1 MVPLRTPLEN
11 GDQVEILVS
20 KAQHPQPN
28 WLAFVITGKARANI
42 RRWVKSKE
50 RQETI
55 ALGRK
60 IFDEI
65 QQRLPAPPGWEA
77 MAEALRRLHLPD
89 DDSLMEAI
97 ATKRIDDVAVMEAL
111 LPGSTRKGSKPP
123 PQQTAISI
131 KGLTPGVAF
140 QLAPCCHPIPGD
152 RIVGLRRE
160 GEGIEIHSIGCDS
173 LADGQD
179 ADWVDIHWG
188 DEADGGTARLCIV
201 IKNVPGA
208 LAGIANVIARDG
220 ANIVSLDQT
229 ARDGAFH
236 TFLLDVE
243 VHDLEHLMRLI
254 AALRSTDLVSSA
266 ERI

>member
-1 MVPLRTPLEN
+1 
-11 GDQVEILVS
+11 
-20 KAQHPQPN
+20 
-28 WLAFVITGKARANI
+28 
-42 RRWVKSKE
+42 
-50 RQETI
+50 
-55 ALGRK
+55 
-60 IFDEI
+60 
-65 QQRLPAPPGWEA
+65 
-77 MAEALRRLHLPD
+77 
-89 DDSLMEAI
+89 
-97 ATKRIDDVAVMEAL
+97 
-111 LPGSTRKGSKPP
+111 
-123 PQQTAISI
+123 
-131 KGLTPGVAF
+131 
-140 QLAPCCHPIPGD
+140 
-152 RIVGLRRE
+152 VGLRRE

>member
-1 MVPLRTPLEN
+1 LRTPLEN

-28 WLAFVITGKARANI
+28 WLGFVITGKARANI

-50 RQETI
+50 REETI
-55 ALGRK
+55 QLGRK

-65 QQRLPAPPGWEA
+65 LARLPGPVGWES
-77 MAEALRRLHLPD
+77 MAEALRRLQFPD
-89 DDSLMEAI
+89 DNALMEAI
-97 ATKRIDDVAVMEAL
+97 ATKQVDDVAVMEAL
-111 LPGSTRKGSKPP
+111 LPGSTKKGAKPP

-140 QLAPCCHPIPGD
+140 ILAECCHPIPGD

-160 GEGIEIHSIGCDS
+160 GEGIEVHGIGCET

-179 ADWVDIHWG
+179 ADWVDLHWG
-188 DEADGGTARLCIV
+188 DEADGGTARLCV
-201 IKNVPGA
+201 VMHNQPGSLA
-208 LAGIANVIARDG
+208 VVAGILGRDG
-220 ANIVSLDQT
+220 ANIVSMEQT
-229 ARDGAFH
+229 ARDGSFH

-243 VHDLEHLMRLI
+243 VHDVEHLMRII
-254 AALRSTDLVSSA
+254 AALRATDVVSSA
-266 ERI
+266 ERL